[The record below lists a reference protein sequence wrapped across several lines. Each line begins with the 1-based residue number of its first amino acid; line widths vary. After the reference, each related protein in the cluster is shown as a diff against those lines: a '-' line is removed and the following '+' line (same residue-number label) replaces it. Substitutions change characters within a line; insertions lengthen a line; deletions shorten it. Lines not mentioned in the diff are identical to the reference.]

1 MREKTLEELET
12 EANIAADVL
21 EQFLDT
27 SRIDGDLQMSLVNN
41 RILLEVVGGGESARR
56 LIGKDG
62 EVLMALQYLVH
73 LIVKHK
79 LRETTKLLIDVD
91 SYRTKRN
98 DKILKNA
105 ADVIQSVKE
114 SGEEF
119 QFDPMNSFER
129 KLIHDLARENG
140 LHSYSVGKKN
150 DRRLIITANP
160 LFGTLDESAEDQA
173 EESSEGE

>member
-1 MREKTLEELET
+1 MREKTIEELES

-27 SRIDGDLQMSLVNN
+27 SRVDGDLQMSLVNN
-41 RILLEVVGGGESARR
+41 RILIEVVGGGESARR

-62 EVLMALQYLVH
+62 EVLLALQYIVH

-79 LRETTKLLIDVD
+79 LRETTKLLVDVD
-91 SYRTKRN
+91 NYRTKRN

-105 ADVIQSVKE
+105 ADVIESVKL

-140 LHSYSVGKKN
+140 LHSYSVGKKTE
-150 DRRLIITANP
+150 RRLIITPNA
-160 LFGTLDESAEDQA
+160 LFDEGT
-173 EESSEGE
+173 EESEDSESDDE